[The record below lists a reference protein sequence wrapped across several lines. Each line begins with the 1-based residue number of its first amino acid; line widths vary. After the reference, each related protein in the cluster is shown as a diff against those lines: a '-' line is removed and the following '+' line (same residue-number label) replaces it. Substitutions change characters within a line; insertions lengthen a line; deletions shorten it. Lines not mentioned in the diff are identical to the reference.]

1 MAGFDGDVHIEV
13 ARTICTAVESEG
25 CYRPFGE
32 FRKRLAAAGIRVS
45 STIAS
50 RLWRAV
56 DDSAEISADEEEE
69 EEEVKDGAPEPQS
82 AQRLRSRIF
91 ILLRKRRLW
100 KASRSACRRAWL
112 QF

>member
-1 MAGFDGDVHIEV
+1 MASFDGDEHIDV
-13 ARTICTAVESEG
+13 ARSIRTAVESEG
-25 CYRPFGE
+25 GHFRPFGE

-69 EEEVKDGAPEPQS
+69 EEEEEVKDGAPEPQS
-82 AQRLRSRIF
+82 AQDH
-91 ILLRKRRLW
+91 LRK
-100 KASRSACRRAWL
+100 
-112 QF
+112 